1 MKNNNLDK
9 HLVIDHEKCTHCGL
23 CVKTC
28 WNGALKMEE
37 NGYPEICVTE
47 LTDEWNMCWECQRCL
62 AVCPT
67 GALSILG
74 KSASDCIPRSKI
86 AKPEA
91 IEALITNRRSC
102 RSYKNQNVDKTLI
115 DHILHITGNSP
126 TGSCNQLVEYTVIDD
141 KDTMKEFAE
150 LFHKELFDAADRGIY
165 PGRFTKEDIAFF
177 RTKYESGESF
187 LFRGAPHALFVHA
200 PVGKGEWVYDT
211 QIALTYAELLMESY
225 GIGTI
230 YVSTPG
236 AALDI
241 CPKSRAFLEIPENHY
256 ITVPMGFGYPEY
268 TFKRGVCRSDALK
281 ITHLGGN
288 IVPEFH
294 KQH

>member
-1 MKNNNLDK
+1 MKNNILDK
-9 HLVIDHEKCTHCGL
+9 HLIIDKEKCIHCGL
-23 CVKTC
+23 CEKTC
-28 WNGALKMEE
+28 WNGALKL
-37 NGYPEICVTE
+37 GKDRIPEMNITE
-47 LTDEWNMCWECQRCL
+47 ITDEWNMCWECQRCL

-74 KSASDCIPRSKI
+74 KTADDCMPRSMI

-102 RSYKNQNVDKTLI
+102 RSYKDQNIDKTLI
-115 DHILHITGNSP
+115 DHILHIAGNSP
-126 TGSCNQLVEYTVIDD
+126 TGSCNQLVEYT
-141 KDTMKEFAE
+141 
-150 LFHKELFDAADRGIY
+150 KELFDAADRGIY

-177 RTKYESGESF
+177 QTKYEAGESF

-200 PVGKGEWVYDT
+200 PIGKGEWVYDT
-211 QIALTYAELLMESY
+211 QIALTYVELIMESY

-241 CPKSRAFLEIPENHY
+241 CPKAKAFLCIPENHY

-268 TFKRGVCRSDALK
+268 TFKRGVSRSDALK
-281 ITHLGGN
+281 IHHLGGREIQN
-288 IVPEFH
+288 N
-294 KQH
+294 